1 MLIIYFDS
9 MFHFARHK
17 CNSEHVVMSNQVLG
31 NIKLLWQFNFLR
43 MDNVVGPEGQKT
55 LKYEGLEITGKN
67 TWTGRDCSP
76 PLRDGLN

>member
-43 MDNVVGPEGQKT
+43 MDNVVGPEG
-55 LKYEGLEITGKN
+55 
-67 TWTGRDCSP
+67 
-76 PLRDGLN
+76 